1 MHEGAAQGRRETVDG
16 RLDTLVPATSGP
28 AARLTDAARYALLA
42 PGKRLRPLLAMAAA
56 EHWGGDPADALD
68 GGCAVEMVHAASL
81 ILDDLPSMDD
91 ASLRRGR
98 ATVHRVYGEDLAVL
112 AAVALLARAFG
123 VMSACPA
130 IAPAARLRLSAEL
143 AEAVGFEGLTGGQ
156 TRDLHQ
162 RDGAGVD
169 DLALLNRQKTG
180 VLFEVS
186 AMVGALAA
194 GADGQIERARR
205 FGETLGAAFQIRDD
219 LLDIEADTALT
230 GKDAGQDRDKPTVV
244 SLLGASGAR
253 ARLLAELAAA
263 RAAAGEGPLRALTDW
278 SFPEWSAAGGA

>member
-1 MHEGAAQGRRETVDG
+1 MNR
-16 RLDTLVPATSGP
+16 RLDALVPEASGP

-56 EHWGGDPADALD
+56 EHWGGNPEDALD

-98 ATVHRVYGEDLAVL
+98 ATVHKVFGEDVAVL

-123 VMSACPA
+123 VLSACAA
-130 IAPAARLRLSAEL
+130 IAPGARLRLSAEL
-143 AEAVGFEGLTGGQ
+143 AEAVGFDGLTGGQ

-162 RDGAGVD
+162 RDGADLD
-169 DLALLNRQKTG
+169 DLAVLNRQKTG

-194 GADGQIERARR
+194 GADEQIDAARR
-205 FGETLGAAFQIRDD
+205 FGETLGSAFQIRDD
-219 LLDIEADTALT
+219 LLDREADAALT
-230 GKDAGQDRDKPTVV
+230 GKDSGQDGDKPTVV
-244 SLLGASGAR
+244 SLLGAYGAR

-263 RAAAGEGPLRALTDW
+263 RAEAVEGPLRAWTDW
-278 SFPEWSAAGGA
+278 SFPEWSALDGA

>member
-1 MHEGAAQGRRETVDG
+1 MHQGAVPSRSEEVDRR
-16 RLDTLVPATSGP
+16 LSILVPEASGP
-28 AARLTDAARYALLA
+28 AARLAEAARYALLA

-98 ATVHRVYGEDLAVL
+98 ATVHRAYGEDLAVL

-123 VMSACPA
+123 VLSACSA
-130 IAPAARLRLSAEL
+130 IPPPARLRLLSEL
-143 AEAVGFEGLTGGQ
+143 AEAVGFDGLTAGQ

-162 RDGAGVD
+162 RDGAGLD
-169 DLALLNRQKTG
+169 DLAVLNRQKTG

-194 GADGQIERARR
+194 GADGELETARR
-205 FGETLGAAFQIRDD
+205 FGESLGAAFQIRDD
-219 LLDIEADTALT
+219 LLDLGAEAALT
-230 GKDAGQDRDKPTVV
+230 GKDAGQDGDKPTVV
-244 SLLGASGAR
+244 SLLGAAGAR
-253 ARLLAELAAA
+253 ARLLAELATA
-263 RAAAGEGPLRALTDW
+263 RAVVGEGPLRALTDW
-278 SFPEWSAAGGA
+278 SFPEWTSVGGA